1 MVLHHNLLVLSQNY
15 IHWWRQTGL
24 NLANG
29 QIVIGHY
36 DQQYQMLFV
45 TQQIHHNQ
53 TFIQILTNTH
63 SKINQNKGN
72 KDKVYHIVD
81 D

>member
-1 MVLHHNLLVLSQNY
+1 
-15 IHWWRQTGL
+15 
-24 NLANG
+24 
-29 QIVIGHY
+29 
-36 DQQYQMLFV
+36 MLFV

-72 KDKVYHIVD
+72 KDKVYHIAD